1 MVYVQE
7 SVSEAELDAVFAA
20 LAHPVRRDLLRFLA
34 PRGAPMRMSAI
45 AAARGISPQ
54 LLNKHV
60 ASLERAGLAVR
71 RRSGREK
78 DLVIDADRLAL
89 AQTWLLETRRFWETR
104 LDALDAYIAELGMQR
119 DDEGADR

>member
-34 PRGAPMRMSAI
+34 TRGAPMRMSAI

-60 ASLERAGLAVR
+60 ASLEKAGLAAR

-104 LDALDAYIAELGMQR
+104 LDSLDAYIAELGMRR
-119 DDEGADR
+119 DDEGAD

>member
-7 SVSEAELDAVFAA
+7 SASEVELDAVFAA

-34 PRGAPMRMSAI
+34 TRAPMRMSAI

-60 ASLERAGLAVR
+60 ASLEKAGLAVR

-78 DLVIDADRLAL
+78 DLVIDEGRLAV
-89 AQTWLLETRRFWETR
+89 AQTWLLETRRFWESR
-104 LDALDAYIAELGMQR
+104 LDSLDAYIAELGMQLGN
-119 DDEGADR
+119 DEGAER